1 MQANTNSKLKNQR
14 SRRQKLYCYV
24 DETGQDTKSGKILP
38 SVIASPLVSLRGTPK
53 QSQPVNERLP
63 RSLRSLAMTEQQSIS
78 NTLIDGYFAT
88 DSCAEK
94 AIEVR

>member
-53 QSQPVNERLP
+53 QSRLP
-63 RSLRSLAMTEQQSIS
+63 RLSLRSMARNDIKL
-78 NTLIDGYFAT
+78 
-88 DSCAEK
+88 
-94 AIEVR
+94 